1 MASKNLL
8 IDDTNVLKLREEEEE
23 NRSAEARAR
32 AGRM

>member
-8 IDDTNVLKLREEEEE
+8 IDDTNVLKLREEEE